1 MTQAG
6 ETRKKHADSDSQAAQ
21 PPQFDKNIL

>member
-6 ETRKKHADSDSQAAQ
+6 ESRKKHSDADSQAAQ
-21 PPQFDKNIL
+21 PPHFDKNIL